1 MIRHFFRPA
10 TIIGALPNNIQNGT
24 TSDATTLMADL
35 NWIVNQVN
43 ANAAAV
49 ATVALLAANNNFSVV
64 QSGVDAQSLANF
76 PTAQQVQKSEFI
88 TLSSVG
94 GTGNAMTSHAPLSM
108 AAYPR
113 SGIFTFVQQ
122 QAMGSGGVTMNVNA
136 ISAEALLKRG
146 LLALGSGDL
155 IVNSAYI
162 IRRIAP
168 PEAMGTGFTVIG
180 L

>member
-1 MIRHFFRPA
+1 MIRHLFRPA
-10 TIIGALPNNIQNGT
+10 TIIGELPNNIVNGT
-24 TSDATTLMADL
+24 TSDATVVMADL

-43 ANAAAV
+43 ANAASNV
-49 ATVALLAANNNFSVV
+49 NVALLNANNNFSVV
-64 QSGVDAQSLANF
+64 QSGIDATSLANF

-94 GTGNAMTSHAPLSM
+94 GTGNAMTAHAPLSM
-108 AAYPR
+108 SAYPR
-113 SGIFTFVQQ
+113 SAIFTFVQQ

-146 LLALGSGDL
+146 LLPLGSGDL
-155 IVNSAYI
+155 IVSNAYI
-162 IRRIAP
+162 IRRIVP
-168 PEAMGTGFTVIG
+168 PEAMGSGFTVIG